1 MLDHLCLLWG
11 APTAT
16 AALVLCGA
24 GCEGV
29 PAPAPAPASRVLAR
43 HELTRLGSARLPR
56 TVRLFHHLWEIVATK
71 DVRHVDDTVA
81 RGDFRI
87 RAGITSHLHVVRVR
101 RSDAVAGRELLGRAC
116 APGPRP

>member
-1 MLDHLCLLWG
+1 MLDHLRLLWG

-24 GCEGV
+24 GCERV
-29 PAPAPAPASRVLAR
+29 PAPAPASRVLTR

-56 TVRLFHHLWEIVATK
+56 TLRLFHHLWEIVATK

-87 RAGITSHLHVVRVR
+87 RAGITFHLHVIRVR
-101 RSDAVAGRELLGRAC
+101 RPDAVAGRELLGRAC
-116 APGPRP
+116 APGARS